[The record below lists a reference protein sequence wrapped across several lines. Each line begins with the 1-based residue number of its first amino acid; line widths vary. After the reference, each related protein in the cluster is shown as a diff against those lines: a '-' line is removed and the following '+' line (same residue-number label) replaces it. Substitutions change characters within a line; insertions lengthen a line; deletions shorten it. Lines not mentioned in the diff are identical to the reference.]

1 MPDAN
6 ASSSRSF
13 GKRGAVTMPA
23 APKKLLGTP
32 GDGLGDGAAGSL
44 GFPKWAIGA
53 VAGLFLMAL
62 VATGG
67 GLGGGG
73 LLGGLLGGFLAHK
86 FLGGSSSQSAQ
97 ARPPVAGSPTTQTAN
112 ESVARGGFGSSSAF
126 FGRSGG

>member
-1 MPDAN
+1 MPDAH

-67 GLGGGG
+67 GIGGGG

-86 FLGGSSSQSAQ
+86 FLGGSSQSAQ
-97 ARPPVAGSPTTQTAN
+97 ARPPTVGSQTTQTVS